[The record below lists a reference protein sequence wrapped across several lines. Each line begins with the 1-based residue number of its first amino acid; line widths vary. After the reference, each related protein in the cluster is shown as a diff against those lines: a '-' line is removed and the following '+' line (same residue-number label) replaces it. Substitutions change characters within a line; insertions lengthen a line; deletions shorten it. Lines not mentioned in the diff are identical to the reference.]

1 MSFFPL
7 RRPAQALNYSHI
19 ISARD
24 KFCNPFDKRGEIKYN
39 SEATGTDSRVTAP
52 KGAFM
57 RKVRAP
63 QGKNNG

>member
-24 KFCNPFDKRGEIKYN
+24 KFCNPFDISAKIK
-39 SEATGTDSRVTAP
+39 
-52 KGAFM
+52 
-57 RKVRAP
+57 
-63 QGKNNG
+63 